1 MTLLVISPDFISH
14 YSPLAVVA
22 RAAKLAGKRVI
33 VATGVNM
40 APHVQAEGF
49 EWTLLQLGKGANSGI
64 ADQNPAIKRFLS
76 ATKEGAMA
84 TIRCQALDREK
95 DLLWQPEQVAKN
107 IAQLCEQIEPDNILV
122 DHISFGSTLGV
133 YATGRKF
140 TTLIPGHPS
149 QLPVGQERYG
159 IPAQWPLC
167 MQPEPAVLAQQE
179 QITDRVTAAFTKRWN
194 EALAIIAPT
203 MAPVKDAFRIHGDL
217 VLYNSSKQYQ
227 ATRRS
232 PNLPKNHQFIGPL
245 IRDEVLAE
253 PYRQWLEEADGR
265 PQVYVAL
272 GTFLSHRA
280 DVLGNISDALQQAGA
295 RVAMAIGATPIAE
308 FEPLPKDWLIEPS
321 LPQVG
326 LLRECDIIIHHGGN
340 NSVQEALGLG
350 VRQIIMP
357 FSTDQ
362 FANAADL
369 ERTGHA
375 SVVSPNH
382 ICIAT
387 LAQLIKSTM
396 ALPKPEKLMPL
407 NPKLLASTL
416 TGHKHYF

>member
-22 RAAKLAGKRVI
+22 RAAKSAGKRVI
-33 VATGVNM
+33 IATGINM

-76 ATKEGAMA
+76 ATKEGPMA
-84 TIRCQALDREK
+84 TILCQALDREK

-107 IAQLCEQIEPDNILV
+107 IALLCEQIDPDDILV

-149 QLPVGQERYG
+149 QLPVGSERYG
-159 IPAQWPLC
+159 IPSQWPLC

-179 QITDRVTAAFTKRWN
+179 RVTDRVTAAFTKRWN
-194 EALAIIAPT
+194 EALSVVAPT
-203 MAPVKDAFRIHGDL
+203 MAPVNDAFRVHGDL
-217 VLYNSSKQYQ
+217 VLYNSSKQYH
-227 ATRRS
+227 ATSRS
-232 PNLPKNHQFIGPL
+232 PHLPKNHQFIGPL
-245 IRDEVLAE
+245 IRDEVLDE
-253 PYRQWLEEADGR
+253 RYQRWLDEADGR
-265 PQVYVAL
+265 PLVYVAL

-280 DVLGNISDALQQAGA
+280 DVLGNISDALQKAGA
-295 RVAMAIGATPIAE
+295 RVAMAIGATSMEE
-308 FEPLPKDWLIEPS
+308 FEPLPKDWLIEAS

-350 VRQIIMP
+350 LRQIIMP

-375 SVVSPNH
+375 TVVSPNH
-382 ICIAT
+382 ICVNT
-387 LAQLIKSTM
+387 LAQLIKTTM
-396 ALPKPEKLMPL
+396 ALPKPEKALPL
-407 NPKLLASTL
+407 NPKLLASAFSTP
-416 TGHKHYF
+416 KQ